1 MKETNVFLTMKSKI
15 LEQIKK
21 IEEQED
27 IKVLFLIESGSRAWG
42 WESED
47 SDYDVR
53 GVYVQ
58 NYNQFKDF
66 KNQINLVSGDL
77 DIELWDLKKFLTLMR
92 KSNPSVWEWLS
103 SDIIYLDNSVREE
116 LKKEF
121 VKGFSRFSL
130 KKHYVS
136 MARQNF
142 QKYINQIGDTANLKK
157 YTYVLRSIACINY
170 IEDTGLPPP
179 KNYKNVVSFLPEN
192 LINFFEK
199 IVEDKKKSESLEG
212 KRNYEAEQY
221 IINFFN
227 KQFKRDNSRFTKL
240 RELFDRSLE
249 QLILKNE
256 TSHKI
261 ENNKSI
267 LGRKKDGSD
276 SSNDDHLGTRNTAG
290 EGNKYEHMPVSA
302 ITLNSVENHCRENN
316 AVVHI

>member
-1 MKETNVFLTMKSKI
+1 MKSKI

-21 IEEQED
+21 IEEQEE

-66 KNQINLVSGDL
+66 KNQINLMSGDL

-103 SDIIYLDNSVREE
+103 SDIIYLDNPIREE
-116 LKKEF
+116 LKTEF
-121 VKGFSRFSL
+121 VNGCSRFFL

-157 YTYVLRSIACINY
+157 YTYILRSIACINY
-170 IEDTGLPPP
+170 IEDTRLPPP
-179 KNYKNVVSFLPEN
+179 KNYKQVIFLLPN
-192 LINFFEK
+192 DLDRFFEK

-221 IINFFN
+221 IVSFFD
-227 KQFKRDNSRFTKL
+227 KQFERDNSNFTKL
-240 RELFDRSLE
+240 RDLFKRSIE
-249 QLILKNE
+249 QLIA
-256 TSHKI
+256 TP
-261 ENNKSI
+261 
-267 LGRKKDGSD
+267 SD
-276 SSNDDHLGTRNTAG
+276 SASQVVNDGLNISLKDNSNELSQMSNDTSLNNTIKYQ
-290 EGNKYEHMPVSA
+290 NKEVK
-302 ITLNSVENHCRENN
+302 TK
-316 AVVHI
+316 

>member
-1 MKETNVFLTMKSKI
+1 MKNKI
-15 LEQIKK
+15 LQQIKE

-47 SDYDVR
+47 SDYDIR
-53 GVYVQ
+53 GIYVQ
-58 NYNQFKDF
+58 NYNQFKDL

-103 SDIIYLDNSVREE
+103 SDIIYLDNPIREE

-121 VKGFSRFSL
+121 VKGCSRFAL

-157 YTYVLRSIACINY
+157 YIYVLRSIACINY
-170 IEDTGLPPP
+170 IEDSGLPPP
-179 KNYKNVVSFLPEN
+179 KNYKKVIFLLPDN
-192 LINFFEK
+192 LNRFFEK
-199 IVEDKKKSESLEG
+199 IVEDKKKSEFLEG

-221 IINFFN
+221 IVSFFD
-227 KQFKRDNSRFTKL
+227 KQFERDNSKFTKL
-240 RELFDRSLE
+240 RELFNRSIE
-249 QLILKNE
+249 QLIA
-256 TSHKI
+256 TP
-261 ENNKSI
+261 
-267 LGRKKDGSD
+267 SD
-276 SSNDDHLGTRNTAG
+276 SASQVVNDVLNISLKTTPTASS
-290 EGNKYEHMPVSA
+290 KLPTATS
-302 ITLNSVENHCRENN
+302 LNNN
-316 AVVHI
+316 IKLIKKTQ

>member
-1 MKETNVFLTMKSKI
+1 MGRIVHLRNKMKIEI

-53 GVYVQ
+53 GIYIQ

-103 SDIIYLDNSVREE
+103 SDIVYLENPLREE
-116 LKKEF
+116 LKQEF
-121 VKGFSRFSL
+121 INGCSRFSL

-157 YTYVLRSIACINY
+157 YIYVLRSIACISY
-170 IEDTGLPPP
+170 IEETNLPPQ
-179 KNYKNVVSFLPEN
+179 KNYKKVIGYLPKN
-192 LINFFEK
+192 FFNFFER

-221 IINFFN
+221 VVSFFD
-227 KQFKRDNSRFTKL
+227 KQFERDNSKFTKL
-240 RELFDRSLE
+240 REIFNKALGNPSPPIRTQSQSDCLKE
-249 QLILKNE
+249 DLI
-256 TSHKI
+256 
-261 ENNKSI
+261 
-267 LGRKKDGSD
+267 
-276 SSNDDHLGTRNTAG
+276 
-290 EGNKYEHMPVSA
+290 
-302 ITLNSVENHCRENN
+302 
-316 AVVHI
+316 

>member
-1 MKETNVFLTMKSKI
+1 MKNKI
-15 LEQIKK
+15 LQQIKE

-47 SDYDVR
+47 SDYDIR
-53 GVYVQ
+53 EIYVQ
-58 NYNQFKDF
+58 NYNQFKDL

-103 SDIIYLDNSVREE
+103 SDIIYLDNPIREE

-121 VKGFSRFSL
+121 VKGCSRFAL

-157 YTYVLRSIACINY
+157 YIYVLRSIACINY
-170 IEDTGLPPP
+170 IEDSGLPPP
-179 KNYKNVVSFLPEN
+179 KNYKKVIFLLPDN
-192 LINFFEK
+192 LNRFFEK
-199 IVEDKKKSESLEG
+199 IVEDKKKSEFLEG

-221 IINFFN
+221 IVSFFD
-227 KQFKRDNSRFTKL
+227 KQFERDNSKFTKL
-240 RELFDRSLE
+240 RELFNRSIE
-249 QLILKNE
+249 QL
-256 TSHKI
+256 KI
-261 ENNKSI
+261 
-267 LGRKKDGSD
+267 R
-276 SSNDDHLGTRNTAG
+276 
-290 EGNKYEHMPVSA
+290 
-302 ITLNSVENHCRENN
+302 
-316 AVVHI
+316 